1 MYILH
6 WNQGYHGKH
15 VIVKIS
21 NFKVKLTNMSG
32 I

>member
-6 WNQGYHGKH
+6 WNQGHHDKH
-15 VIVKIS
+15 VIVQIS
-21 NFKVKLTNMSG
+21 NFKVKLTNVSG